1 MSRAI
6 KKTLFSQVDGGC
18 RILMLYVIGIVGI
31 MLVGSCSSKKHDDTD
46 DEKCNMLYYAT
57 PENVAEVEDIDYGAA
72 LPGKW
77 HFAEISDGTNVI
89 NPDTIYFIRFSQY
102 GYKVET
108 GCNEIIGDYTV
119 DGDSISWNNGLKT
132 SMWCDDMVVEAA
144 VYKVLFNVRRLSF
157 DNDSTLRLCTFTPN
171 QYILLTK

>member
-1 MSRAI
+1 MSRSI
-6 KKTLFSQVDGGC
+6 NKTFFLQGEDAC
-18 RILMLYVIGIVGI
+18 RMIMFYLIGIAGI
-31 MLVGSCSSKKHDDTD
+31 MLLSSCSSKKHDDPD
-46 DEKCNMLYYAT
+46 DEKCNMLYYAI
-57 PENVAEVEDIDYGAA
+57 PENVAEGEDIDYGAA

-89 NPDTIYFIRFSQY
+89 TPDTIYFIRFSQY

-119 DGDSISWNNGLKT
+119 DGDSISWNNALKT
-132 SMWCDDMVVEAA
+132 SIWCDDMLVEDA

-157 DNDSTLRLCTFTPN
+157 DNDSTLRLCTSTPS
-171 QYILLTK
+171 QYILLIR